1 MTDYINHS
9 RSHEEEGEEEKTLE
23 SSLETVAVAADKNQ
37 QTSTM
42 KMTHDSNANI
52 HTKDNFN
59 EKRKD
64 GEVGDSNSDS
74 NSDNHDKEDEV
85 LDLFRGGDHT
95 SETPIFG
102 IDTLSN
108 STPNENPNQRLPTNE
123 NINSIST
130 LDPTIMVV
138 NPPHHHPIRWTTITV
153 MGMTMS
159 MPQMQI
165 QMQMSMHHHPQQ
177 QRQILHSNQAI
188 MSFDGKS

>member
-1 MTDYINHS
+1 MTLMLIFIQ
-9 RSHEEEGEEEKTLE
+9 KIM
-23 SSLETVAVAADKNQ
+23 
-37 QTSTM
+37 TM
-42 KMTHDSNANI
+42 KRERTGKSVIRTPTPTRIIMIRRMKSSTY
-52 HTKDNFN
+52 F
-59 EKRKD
+59 
-64 GEVGDSNSDS
+64 V
-74 NSDNHDKEDEV
+74 V
-85 LDLFRGGDHT
+85 

-153 MGMTMS
+153 MDMTMS

>member
-1 MTDYINHS
+1 MLTDYINHS

-52 HTKDNFN
+52 HTKYNDN

-85 LDLFRGGDHT
+85 LDLFRGWDHT

-108 STPNENPNQRLPTNE
+108 STP
-123 NINSIST
+123 
-130 LDPTIMVV
+130 
-138 NPPHHHPIRWTTITV
+138 
-153 MGMTMS
+153 
-159 MPQMQI
+159 
-165 QMQMSMHHHPQQ
+165 
-177 QRQILHSNQAI
+177 
-188 MSFDGKS
+188 K